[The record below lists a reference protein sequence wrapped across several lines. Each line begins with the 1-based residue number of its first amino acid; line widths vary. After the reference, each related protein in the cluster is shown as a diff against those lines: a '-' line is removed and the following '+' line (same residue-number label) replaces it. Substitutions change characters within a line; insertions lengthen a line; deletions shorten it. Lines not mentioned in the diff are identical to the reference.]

1 MGPKVLPS
9 RSRFSG
15 LTLGQSPVLVILVLL
30 SSLMLFAVLR
40 PALSRSEDS
49 DQLLAQ
55 ADRLAWLSNWQR
67 AAELYAR
74 AEQLAI
80 QKSNRRDELYA
91 ECGSLRSGLGA
102 EPLPQTSAELTRILE
117 DPLAAHDSRL
127 RIRCLSTKGDLLR
140 EDHPDSAAQAW
151 QEVLNLAEGLN
162 DKAWQ
167 ARAKAELGIID
178 FMDGDTGRARD
189 LVASALASA
198 LARADLP
205 TLVIYGSQVGNGLVE
220 MGRAGEALD
229 YCNAA
234 LHIASMVKDIGFP
247 YLAYGCKARALAL
260 LGRSEEARKLLEQT
274 LKQTGQLHLPLEQSQ
289 ALIVLG
295 QVAAAVGDPR
305 AATQYFEEAGRLS
318 RASGFIHS
326 IAWSMYEAAKVYRE
340 EGRYADAERCE
351 TQAMNAMRQVSD
363 EYHLPLHLA
372 MLADLKSKEGDLA
385 RAQELY
391 EQAADVTETL
401 LTNSPNEEIKS
412 SLIAT
417 MSDVYKGNFAVAAR
431 LGHTEEAFR
440 IVETARGRSIA
451 DLLRQPR
458 SREIALSDSEKA
470 AKAEFNQLQRTLM
483 ETSDSSERR
492 ELLDKLFLAEQL
504 MGAQTQRAN
513 GMQDATLR
521 AQPIDLANLRTVLL
535 PGEVVLEYVLA
546 DPRSFCLAVDQ
557 KQAVIIAL
565 PAGGAEISETTA
577 RYLGQIEA
585 EKHDDAGARKLFD
598 LLLGPVL
605 QLKQITRL
613 TIVPDATLWR
623 LPMETLRGPD
633 GSYVLQSHTVSYV
646 PSSTVLYYLRT
657 LRRPVEP
664 QMAFL
669 GIGAVPYDLEPKDTA
684 ASQGIMRAVSR
695 GIYDLSGAH
704 IYRLP
709 GSGGEVIQ
717 AEQSLNHA
725 NRSVLLFGADAT
737 EAKFKSEPLA
747 NFKILHFAVHGLP
760 DPQFPDRAALI
771 LGRDAKSNDDGLLQL
786 REIVQ
791 LSLSADL
798 VTLSA
803 CDTAT
808 GKIEG
813 EEGSDGLAE
822 AFLLAGAKSVVGA
835 LWDVDDSATEA
846 LMKDFYR
853 HLAEGED
860 KSTALR
866 QAKLDYLKR
875 WGDLSPSFWAGFT
888 LVGDGSTPITF

>member
-1 MGPKVLPS
+1 MGAKDLPS

-15 LTLGQSPVLVILVLL
+15 LTLGQRPVLVILVLL

-40 PALSRSEDS
+40 PALSRSEDC

-55 ADRLAWLSNWQR
+55 ADRLAWLSNWQK
-67 AAELYAR
+67 ASELYAR

-91 ECGSLRSGLGA
+91 ECGSLRSRLGT
-102 EPLPQTSAELTRILE
+102 EPLHQTSAELTRTLE

-127 RIRCLSTKGDLLR
+127 RIRCLSAKGDLLR

-167 ARAKAELGIID
+167 ARARAELAIID

-189 LVASALASA
+189 LLGSALASA

-220 MGRAGEALD
+220 MDRAGEALD

-234 LHIASMVKDIGFP
+234 LHIASMVKDMGFP

-260 LGRSEEARKLLEQT
+260 LGRSEEARNLLKQT
-274 LKQTGQLHLPLEQSQ
+274 LKQTSQLHMPLEQSQ

-295 QVAAAVGDPR
+295 HVAATVGDPR
-305 AATQYFEEAGRLS
+305 AATQYFEEAAKLS
-318 RASGFIHS
+318 RASGFVHS
-326 IAWSMYEAAKVYRE
+326 IAWSMYEAAKVYRG

-351 TQAMNAMRQVSD
+351 MQAMTAMRQVSD

-372 MLADLKSKEGDLA
+372 MLADLKSKEGDFA
-385 RAQELY
+385 KAQELY
-391 EQAADVTETL
+391 EQAADITETL
-401 LTNSPNEEIKS
+401 LTNSPSEEVKS

-417 MSDVYKGNFAVAAR
+417 MSDVYKGNFAMAAR

-458 SREIALSDSEKA
+458 PREIPLSDSEKA

-492 ELLDKLFLAEQL
+492 EILDKLFFAEQL
-504 MGAQTQRAN
+504 MGAQSQKPNR
-513 GMQDATLR
+513 MQDATLR

-535 PGEVVLEYVLA
+535 PGEIVLEYVLA
-546 DPRSFCLAVDQ
+546 DPQSFCLAVDQ
-557 KQAVIIAL
+557 RQAVIITL
-565 PAGGAEISETTA
+565 PAGGAEISEATT

-585 EKHDDAGARKLFD
+585 GKHDDAGARKLFD

-605 QLKQITRL
+605 QLKPSTRL

-669 GIGAVPYDLEPKDTA
+669 GIGAVPYDLEPQESTA
-684 ASQGIMRAVSR
+684 SHGIMRAVSR
-695 GIYDLSGAH
+695 GIYELSGAR

-717 AEQSLNHA
+717 AEQSLNQA
-725 NRSVLLFGADAT
+725 NRSVLLFGAEAT

-771 LGRDAKSNDDGLLQL
+771 LGQDPKSNDDGLLQL

-835 LWDVDDSATEA
+835 LWDVDDSATET

-875 WGDLSPSFWAGFT
+875 GDLSPSLWAGFT
-888 LVGDGSTPITF
+888 LVGDGSTPINF

>member
-1 MGPKVLPS
+1 
-9 RSRFSG
+9 
-15 LTLGQSPVLVILVLL
+15 
-30 SSLMLFAVLR
+30 
-40 PALSRSEDS
+40 
-49 DQLLAQ
+49 
-55 ADRLAWLSNWQR
+55 
-67 AAELYAR
+67 
-74 AEQLAI
+74 
-80 QKSNRRDELYA
+80 
-91 ECGSLRSGLGA
+91 
-102 EPLPQTSAELTRILE
+102 
-117 DPLAAHDSRL
+117 
-127 RIRCLSTKGDLLR
+127 LSTKGDLLR
-140 EDHPDSAAQAW
+140 DDHPDSAAQAW

-234 LHIASMVKDIGFP
+234 LHVASMVKDIGFP
-247 YLAYGCKARALAL
+247 YVAYGCKARALAL

-274 LKQTGQLHLPLEQSQ
+274 LKQTSQLHLPLEQSQ
-289 ALIVLG
+289 ALIIRG
-295 QVAAAVGDPR
+295 QVEVAVGDPR
-305 AATQYFEEAGRLS
+305 AATEYFEEAGRLS

-385 RAQELY
+385 SAQDLY

-431 LGHTEEAFR
+431 LGHTEEAFK
-440 IVETARGRSIA
+440 IVETARGRSMA

-458 SREIALSDSEKA
+458 SREIALSDSEKS

-492 ELLDKLFLAEQL
+492 ELLDKLFFAEQL

-513 GMQDATLR
+513 GMQNATLR
-521 AQPIDLANLRTVLL
+521 AQPIGLANLRNVLL

-585 EKHDDAGARKLFD
+585 AKHDDAGARKLFD
-598 LLLGPVL
+598 LLVGPVL
-605 QLKQITRL
+605 QRTQITRL

-669 GIGAVPYDLEPKDTA
+669 GIGAVPYDLEPKGSA
-684 ASQGIMRAVSR
+684 ASQGILRAVSR
-695 GIYDLSGAH
+695 GIYELSGAH

-717 AEQSLNHA
+717 AEQSLNRA
-725 NRSVLLFGADAT
+725 DRSVLLFGADAT
-737 EAKFKSEPLA
+737 EAKFKS
-747 NFKILHFAVHGLP
+747 
-760 DPQFPDRAALI
+760 
-771 LGRDAKSNDDGLLQL
+771 
-786 REIVQ
+786 
-791 LSLSADL
+791 
-798 VTLSA
+798 
-803 CDTAT
+803 
-808 GKIEG
+808 
-813 EEGSDGLAE
+813 
-822 AFLLAGAKSVVGA
+822 
-835 LWDVDDSATEA
+835 
-846 LMKDFYR
+846 
-853 HLAEGED
+853 
-860 KSTALR
+860 
-866 QAKLDYLKR
+866 
-875 WGDLSPSFWAGFT
+875 
-888 LVGDGSTPITF
+888 

>member
-1 MGPKVLPS
+1 MGPKILPC
-9 RSRFSG
+9 RSSFSG
-15 LTLGQSPVLVILVLL
+15 LTLGQSPVLIILGLL
-30 SSLMLFAVLR
+30 SSLILFAVLR
-40 PALSRSEDS
+40 PTLSRSEDS

-55 ADRLAWLSNWQR
+55 ADRLAWLSNWQK
-67 AAELYAR
+67 ASEVYAR

-91 ECGSLRSGLGA
+91 ECGSLRSRLGT
-102 EPLPQTSAELTRILE
+102 EPLHQTSAELTGIL
-117 DPLAAHDSRL
+117 DDLLAAHDSRL

-151 QEVLNLAEGLN
+151 QEVLDLAEGLN

-167 ARAKAELGIID
+167 SRAKAELGIID
-178 FMDGDTGRARD
+178 FMEGDTGRARD

-234 LHIASMVKDIGFP
+234 LHISSMVKDIGFP

-274 LKQTGQLHLPLEQSQ
+274 LKQTNQLHLPLEQSQ

-305 AATQYFEEAGRLS
+305 AATQYFEEAAKLS

-340 EGRYADAERCE
+340 EGLYADAERCE

-372 MLADLKSKEGDLA
+372 LLADLKSKEGDLA
-385 RAQELY
+385 KAQELY

-401 LTNSPNEEIKS
+401 LTNSPSEEVKS

-417 MSDVYKGNFAVAAR
+417 MSDVYKGNFAVTAR
-431 LGHTEEAFR
+431 LERTEEAFR

-458 SREIALSDSEKA
+458 SREVPLSDSEKA
-470 AKAEFNQLQRTLM
+470 AKSEFNQLQRTLM

-492 ELLDKLFLAEQL
+492 ELLEKLFFAEQL
-504 MGAQTQRAN
+504 MGAQTQKPNR
-513 GMQDATLR
+513 MQDATLR

-535 PGEVVLEYVLA
+535 PGEIVLEYVLA
-546 DPRSFCLAVDQ
+546 DPKSFCLAVDQ
-557 KQAVIIAL
+557 RQAVIITL
-565 PAGGAEISETTA
+565 PAGGAEISEATA

-585 EKHDDAGARKLFD
+585 GKHDDAGARKLFE

-605 QLKQITRL
+605 QLKQSTRV

-633 GSYVLQSHTVSYV
+633 GGYVLQSRTVSYV

-669 GIGAVPYDLEPKDTA
+669 GIGAVPYDLEPKETA
-684 ASQGIMRAVSR
+684 SSHGVMRAVSR
-695 GIYDLSGAH
+695 GIYELSGAH

-717 AEQSLNHA
+717 AEQSLNQA
-725 NRSVLLFGADAT
+725 NRSVLLFGTDAT
-737 EAKFKSEPLA
+737 EAKFRSEPLA

-771 LGRDAKSNDDGLLQL
+771 LGQDPKSNDDGLLQL

-835 LWDVDDSATEA
+835 LWDVDDSATET

-875 WGDLSPSFWAGFT
+875 WGDRSPSLWAGFT